1 MVVISFLYPSP
12 AGLFLHSYVYL
23 SIFLSIYFVFYLFA
37 IGCVCS
43 IYEYVL
49 LAKCFF
55 FSSCISFCFGN
66 QSMLTFY
73 CRKFRVP
80 PICQTNTMR
89 VCIGS
94 LLHRHS
100 DTHSYT
106 TRKKKKHKIYQI
118 CKLLIFILKFSDQSQ
133 VILLHSNLP
142 CSLPVVV
149 DVVVTSE
156 RITLCCRKTFSALRT
171 GEIVQQKFYPTL
183 IASSLEI
190 CPCFVCVRLISSSE
204 PLQSFN

>member
-1 MVVISFLYPSP
+1 MCCWQNAS
-12 AGLFLHSYVYL
+12 
-23 SIFLSIYFVFYLFA
+23 
-37 IGCVCS
+37 
-43 IYEYVL
+43 
-49 LAKCFF
+49 F